1 MIWNEH
7 WNAADH
13 AAKEADEKEIMM
25 DRTNREVEKKDTD
38 IKYKTMEEWE
48 ELIAE
53 AKRKKAASD
62 AEDDQ
67 LALNDRPHIISY
79 ER

>member
-1 MIWNEH
+1 MIWTEH

-13 AAKEADEKEIMM
+13 AAKEVDEKEIMM
-25 DRTNREVEKKDTD
+25 DSAKHEIEKKNTD

-53 AKRKKAASD
+53 AKRKKAASG